1 MSLWRCGRSW
11 LWLLGVFWGEPW
23 FKQFSKVGI
32 VDFEPYCWYEILV
45 LSSCVLLREV
55 IENMCEPAH
64 VGFYVFA

>member
-1 MSLWRCGRSW
+1 MCLWRCGRSW
-11 LWLLGVFWGEPW
+11 LWLLGVFWGEAW

-32 VDFEPYCWYEILV
+32 VGFEPYCWYEILV

-55 IENMCEPAH
+55 IENMCERAH